1 MAYKR
6 SGLGAY
12 PTDSFYDPDR
22 PAWLPYW
29 IDDPT
34 ESAQK
39 LQMYGGANVTT
50 SYPNP
55 PAPVP
60 PVVQPDLTGQALS
73 VDQQIAQ
80 TAAANAAQNQNFFN
94 QLAGTLPNSPT
105 PNPNVPTAI
114 STTTLLLIGGAILAV
129 VVVIGGR
136 R

>member
-6 SGLGAY
+6 GLAAY
-12 PTDSFYDPDR
+12 PTDAWYDPDR
-22 PAWLPYW
+22 PSWLPYW

-39 LQMYGGANVTT
+39 YGMYGNANVTAT
-50 SYPNP
+50 YPNP

-60 PVVQPDLTGQALS
+60 PVVQPDLTGQTVS

-80 TAAANAAQNQNFFN
+80 TAAANTTQNQNFFN
-94 QLAGTLPNSPT
+94 QLANTLPNSPT
-105 PNPNVPTAI
+105 PNQPTPI
-114 STTTLLLIGGAILAV
+114 NMITLLLIGGGILTFV
-129 VVVIGGR
+129 VLVGGR